1 MAEEIKN
8 YTQNRELSW
17 LAFNDRVLEEAR
29 DPQVPLLERLRFL
42 SIYTSNLDE
51 FFMIRVG
58 SLYDIAALGNQAV
71 DPRTGLTA
79 EEQLQKIYQKVHPMY
94 RKQDETYRQLRRELN
109 SKDIRELDWTDC
121 NSMERAFL
129 QSYFMEQV
137 FPILSPQIVDS
148 SHPFPHLLNKE
159 LYVVAQLNRKKRDLI
174 GIVPIPDSLPNLV
187 FFPGENLQFIRIE
200 SVILHCL
207 DMIFTQD
214 TISGQNCICVT
225 RNADISPDDEL
236 FDVEDDYRRYMKK
249 LLHQRKRMAI
259 VRMESR
265 YPLEEKLEN
274 QLLSRCQIVP
284 EQIFV
289 TRTPMRMDYV
299 DDLIAHIPET
309 ERAGLSYPPYTPQR
323 TIPQETSMLKLV
335 QSQDVLLSYP
345 YESMEPFL
353 QLLREAS
360 VNPDV
365 LSIKITIYRLARNA
379 RLVDYLC
386 AAAENGKEVVV
397 QIELRARFDEQ
408 NNIDWS
414 ERLENAG
421 CRVLY
426 GFETYKV
433 HAKICLITM
442 RGKHGLKYITQIGTG
457 NYNEKTAKLYTDFSF
472 MTADPGIAA
481 DAVDFFHNMALG
493 NLHGAYQQLLVSP
506 ANLKQTFLDLIDEE
520 IRKGSQGRIL
530 IKCNSITDCDLL
542 RALSRASQAGVQ
554 VQMIVRGICCLL
566 PGIPGYTDNIQ
577 VTSIVG
583 RYLEHARVYA
593 FGQGTEKKVYIGSAD
608 WMTRNTERRVEVIA
622 PIHNPALK
630 EEILDYIQL
639 QLEDTVKARVLQSDG
654 TYRKKEDGTLPKQCA
669 QEIFMERARKK
680 ALHGTAAAIKPIPPK
695 KDFWNHFRQFL
706 GMNV

>member
-1 MAEEIKN
+1 
-8 YTQNRELSW
+8 
-17 LAFNDRVLEEAR
+17 
-29 DPQVPLLERLRFL
+29 
-42 SIYTSNLDE
+42 
-51 FFMIRVG
+51 
-58 SLYDIAALGNQAV
+58 
-71 DPRTGLTA
+71 
-79 EEQLQKIYQKVHPMY
+79 
-94 RKQDETYRQLRRELN
+94 
-109 SKDIRELDWTDC
+109 
-121 NSMERAFL
+121 
-129 QSYFMEQV
+129 
-137 FPILSPQIVDS
+137 
-148 SHPFPHLLNKE
+148 
-159 LYVVAQLNRKKRDLI
+159 
-174 GIVPIPDSLPNLV
+174 
-187 FFPGENLQFIRIE
+187 
-200 SVILHCL
+200 
-207 DMIFTQD
+207 
-214 TISGQNCICVT
+214 
-225 RNADISPDDEL
+225 
-236 FDVEDDYRRYMKK
+236 
-249 LLHQRKRMAI
+249 MAI

-265 YPLEEKLEN
+265 YPLEEKLKN
-274 QLLSRCQIVP
+274 QLLIRCQIVP

-309 ERAGLSYPPYTPQR
+309 ERAGLSYPQYTPQR
-323 TIPQETSMLKLV
+323 TIPQETGMLKLV
-335 QSQDVLLSYP
+335 QPQDVLLSYP

-481 DAVDFFHNMALG
+481 DAVDFIHNMALG

-566 PGIPGYTDNIQ
+566 PGVPGYTDNIQ

-593 FGQGTEKKVYIGSAD
+593 FGQGTEQKVYIGSAD

-669 QEIFMERARKK
+669 QAIFMERARKK

-695 KDFWNHFRQFL
+695 KDFWNHFRQFF
-706 GMNV
+706 GMNI